1 MQHWYRQRERARVA
15 WRADPA
21 LCYQCGQKRADDRKA
36 CASCRAKENRRR
48 KEQLQKQRQQQRR
61 KSKRPKPPAP
71 DAGNP
76 LPPARPPQ
84 ISLPLRPALLPSLR
98 HRRRNRTCSTRCR
111 LPRPTRLRPSTRRN
125 QTAPRR
131 PNQAHR
137 RGAAAQAK
145 ARPPIAHSS
154 PICIWASTDRCK
166 KPIEASNSRRPPT
179 CPGAGAPGAS
189 CMNGSRGH
197 KNMIVVSFASSNRTP
212 CKRKRPPAASACALP
227 NNPSPSPSAAPP
239 PRTLP
244 AAPIS

>member
-1 MQHWYRQRERARVA
+1 MSTCSEKHCQKPAQSEGLCMQHWYRQRERARVA

-48 KEQLQKQRQQQRR
+48 KEQLQKQRQQQPQIKAPKTASAGRR
-61 KSKRPKPPAP
+61 Q
-71 DAGNP
+71 P

-84 ISLPLRPALLPSLR
+84 ISLPLQTALLPSMD

-111 LPRPTRLRPSTRRN
+111 LPRPTRPRPSTRRN

-137 RGAAAQAK
+137 RGTAALAK

-154 PICIWASTDRCK
+154 PICIWASTDRC
-166 KPIEASNSRRPPT
+166 
-179 CPGAGAPGAS
+179 
-189 CMNGSRGH
+189 
-197 KNMIVVSFASSNRTP
+197 
-212 CKRKRPPAASACALP
+212 
-227 NNPSPSPSAAPP
+227 
-239 PRTLP
+239 
-244 AAPIS
+244 